1 MNCLIGQLMEKSI
14 FLCVFPKL
22 HILITP
28 NSHEKEQY
36 QSAKGIML

>member
-1 MNCLIGQLMEKSI
+1 MNCLIGQLMEKRN

-22 HILITP
+22 HIRLTP
-28 NSHEKEQY
+28 DSHEKEQN